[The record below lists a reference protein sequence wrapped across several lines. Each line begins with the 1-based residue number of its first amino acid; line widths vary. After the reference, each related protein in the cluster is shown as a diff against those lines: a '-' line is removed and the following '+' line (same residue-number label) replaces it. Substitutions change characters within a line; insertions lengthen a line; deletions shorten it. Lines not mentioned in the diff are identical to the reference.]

1 MVDSDINKY
10 YLLIRSNQIKLVNL
24 NQNNQITFLKETL
37 TDNSSL
43 NDIFKI
49 LEIFL
54 DQNLI
59 ECEKRLKSHIKEII
73 LIIDS
78 PDFLTIDM
86 STIKSFKDIN
96 QTDNLSNLI
105 LDLRNNLKKG
115 MENYEVIHSMINK
128 YIVDGKDYS
137 SIPMQ
142 IENKNIFLEIRFICL
157 KASSYLRFKKI
168 CAKYQ
173 IKVKNVLY
181 YNYINDYKS
190 SFAGNIFDVADK
202 ILTGLNENE
211 ISLLKKKPK
220 NKGFFEKFFN
230 FFS

>member
-24 NQNNQITFLKETL
+24 NQNNQITFLKETI

-78 PDFLTIDM
+78 ADFLTIDM
-86 STIKSFKDIN
+86 STIKNFKEIN

-105 LDLRNNLKKG
+105 LDLRNNLKKK
-115 MENYEVIHSMINK
+115 VW
-128 YIVDGKDYS
+128 
-137 SIPMQ
+137 
-142 IENKNIFLEIRFICL
+142 
-157 KASSYLRFKKI
+157 KI
-168 CAKYQ
+168 MR
-173 IKVKNVLY
+173 
-181 YNYINDYKS
+181 
-190 SFAGNIFDVADK
+190 
-202 ILTGLNENE
+202 
-211 ISLLKKKPK
+211 
-220 NKGFFEKFFN
+220 
-230 FFS
+230 